1 MLLNLIYDGI
11 SWVRQNDTCVSI
23 LISLLILQPRT
34 DDLDRSKIIDNTE
47 AQAKGPEH
55 ALAYFYCNYK
65 EDQRRDPASIL
76 RSLIKQLCLESPGDG
91 SSFPEPVLS
100 VYRERKKKADLDHLL
115 NVQESKNLLLKIS
128 AGFLRTTIVI
138 DALDECDP
146 DTRGTL
152 FDVLGDLVSES
163 SPKGNPLKAFVTSRD
178 DGDLRAKFENTPNV
192 YIQERD
198 NSSDINQYIK
208 SEIQSCIKAKRL
220 LRGKVS
226 VDLEGQIIRALE
238 EGARG
243 M

>member
-1 MLLNLIYDGI
+1 M
-11 SWVRQNDTCVSI
+11 
-23 LISLLILQPRT
+23 
-34 DDLDRSKIIDNTE
+34 
-47 AQAKGPEH
+47 
-55 ALAYFYCNYK
+55 
-65 EDQRRDPASIL
+65 
-76 RSLIKQLCLESPGDG
+76 ESPGDD

-100 VYRERKKKADLDHLL
+100 VYRQRKKKADLDRLR
-115 NVQESKNLLLKIS
+115 NVQESKSLLLRIS

-152 FDVLGDLVSES
+152 FDVLEDLV

-178 DGDLRAKFENTPNV
+178 DGDLRAKFENAPNV

-220 LRGKVS
+220 LRGQVS

-238 EGARG
+238 EGAHG